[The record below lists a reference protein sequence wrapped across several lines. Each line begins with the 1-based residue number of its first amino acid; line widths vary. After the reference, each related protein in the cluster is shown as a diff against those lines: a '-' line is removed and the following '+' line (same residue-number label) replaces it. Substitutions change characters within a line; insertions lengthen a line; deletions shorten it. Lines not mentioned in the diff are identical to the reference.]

1 MPDMTQI
8 VGDQSIPDFP
18 KPDFGPISRA
28 HILHCSYD
36 HWHPMYRSSSI
47 KSKIIPLPP
56 SFINYLR
63 SDGIILSSDSF
74 TVSPTCF
81 SENSND
87 TFITSENDSGSEPEN
102 SPLVL
107 FPELHKKINQT
118 IAELGGLVAPKLNW
132 SAPKDATWISIKNSM
147 ECATAD
153 DIYLLLK
160 SSDFITFDL
169 EHPFDETV
177 EKEGISNENIEY
189 ILVLRKWFPIN
200 PSSEF
205 RCFVRNRTVIAICQR
220 DLNYYDY
227 LSKIK
232 DTIRD
237 AIMNFFKEI
246 FRKTFPEPD
255 FVFDIYLPEPFDRVR
270 LIDINAWAP
279 RTDSLLF
286 SWQELLSLPSSENLQ
301 VSELGGGQNLISS
314 CIDNFSE
321 IPELRLVRKDDSE
334 ACKYGSS
341 KYSTSKVPREVVQA
355 GLTGEK
361 GIKDFTDN
369 WNRMLNGELE
379 MQSSY
384 DSDDEDDNLGNR
396 TTRGRS

>member
-1 MPDMTQI
+1 MPDLTQI
-8 VGDQSIPDFP
+8 VGVQSTPDFS
-18 KPDFGPISRA
+18 KPNFGPISRS

-36 HWHPMYRSSSI
+36 HWHPMYRSSAI

-74 TVSPTCF
+74 NVSPTYF
-81 SENSND
+81 NENSND
-87 TFITSENDSGSEPEN
+87 TFVSSENDSGSESED

-147 ECATAD
+147 ECATPD

-177 EKEGISNENIEY
+177 EEERITNKDIEY
-189 ILVLRKWFPIN
+189 VLVLRKWFQIN

-205 RCFVRNRTVIAICQR
+205 RCFVRNRNVIAMCQR
-220 DLNYYDY
+220 DLNYYDF
-227 LSKIK
+227 LFKIK
-232 DTIRD
+232 DKVRN
-237 AIMNFFKEI
+237 AIINFFNETL
-246 FRKTFPEPD
+246 RRTFPEPD

-286 SWQELLSLPSSENLQ
+286 SWQELLSLSSTENLQ
-301 VSELGGGQNLISS
+301 VSELGGSQDLMSS
-314 CIDNFSE
+314 CIDNISG
-321 IPELRLVRKDDSE
+321 IPELRLLKKDDPE
-334 ACKYGSS
+334 AYKYASS
-341 KYSTSKVPREVVQA
+341 KYSTSKVPQEIVHA

-369 WNRMLNGELE
+369 WKKMLNGELE

-384 DSDDEDDNLGNR
+384 SSDDEDKNLVNR
-396 TTRGRS
+396 TTRGSS